1 MVNFCESLV
10 SRRMRNILAGHS
22 WPEISWN
29 FGVQLRP
36 GHGFNHLLLNRYIEH
51 PYVLQNDEY
60 TGERI
65 HERLTPSDVHSRTA
79 MNTQLTPS
87 DEALVIPLNWTSGQG
102 KLTLA
107 KNTFDSP
114 ALNFLTELWQKSL
127 WWNCGVGQNEKYVGG
142 RMRDWHSGEKLTLC
156 TVERH
161 CAHWALSTK
170 HSAQWREAFEK
181 AFASCSFPHSPR
193 PSRPSKPP
201 STLSSSSAITT
212 SNGDP
217 RWARE
222 RSVNLCRFPKER
234 GIADD
239 SSWRD

>member
-1 MVNFCESLV
+1 MKLIPHNQCHVIWQQELMRHKHKTVVNFCESLV
-10 SRRMRNILAGHS
+10 SRRMTNILAGHS
-22 WPEISWN
+22 WPQISWN

-36 GHGFNHLLLNRYIEH
+36 GHGFNRYIEH

-65 HERLTPSDVHSRTA
+65 HER
-79 MNTQLTPS
+79 LTPS

-161 CAHWALSTK
+161 CAHWARALCTLSTK

-193 PSRPSKPP
+193 PSPS
-201 STLSSSSAITT
+201 L
-212 SNGDP
+212 
-217 RWARE
+217 
-222 RSVNLCRFPKER
+222 
-234 GIADD
+234 
-239 SSWRD
+239 